1 MKKIPNNIKII
12 INEFITEVNKI
23 LGQRVKK

>member
-23 LGQRVKK
+23 LGQRAKK